1 MADTL
6 PSPPKSR
13 SSTPEEPS
21 NTDALTAR
29 LDGLLEQYLELL
41 DQYTTLREELSKT
54 FSSGFFSLA
63 QAQRASTLGAG
74 RRYGEEC
81 YDERMKAQR
90 KVSWSPGSTGDYL
103 KCTVTKDKEVTT
115 SKNAEEHAKQKSV
128 NSAVENKQLHKDEST
143 EQQDKVTKGGSDS
156 QNTSP
161 RAARPKQD
169 PAKRDP
175 LTWFGVLV
183 PPALRQT
190 QAQFVKATEGQI
202 PDLIAIDLR
211 LKSVEREVWKLRDQ
225 LGISTDYGQQE
236 LDEEEEDLRKVTQ
249 ATQDVKLAES
259 TTESKVS
266 RKTLASRPAHSKPHL
281 LKLGD

>member
-1 MADTL
+1 MADSL
-6 PSPPKSR
+6 PSPPESR
-13 SSTPEEPS
+13 SSTPDETT
-21 NTDALTAR
+21 NTGALTAR

-41 DQYTTLREELSKT
+41 DQYTTLREQLSKT

-90 KVSWSPGSTGDYL
+90 KLSWTSVDTNEGDL
-103 KCTVTKDKEVTT
+103 KCRITREEEVFTSGSEKEGTKETLTNNAKGSKELG
-115 SKNAEEHAKQKSV
+115 A
-128 NSAVENKQLHKDEST
+128 DESIKQHDQKM
-143 EQQDKVTKGGSDS
+143 EN
-156 QNTSP
+156 NTDGKDTHS

-183 PPALRQT
+183 PPTLRQT
-190 QAQFVKATEGQI
+190 QAHFVKATEDQI
-202 PDLIAIDLR
+202 PKLLATDLKM
-211 LKSVEREVWKLRDQ
+211 KSIERQVWAFRDE
-225 LGISTDYGQQE
+225 LGISSDYE
-236 LDEEEEDLRKVTQ
+236 SWVSETEEAEKVTE
-249 ATQDVKLAES
+249 AARDDKPVES
-259 TTESKVS
+259 TTDSRVS
-266 RKTLASRPAHSKPHL
+266 RKSLTSRSAHSKSHL

>member
-1 MADTL
+1 MADSL
-6 PSPPKSR
+6 PSPPESR

-90 KVSWSPGSTGDYL
+90 KVSWSPGSAGGRL
-103 KCTVTKDKEVTT
+103 KCTITKDKEVTT
-115 SKNAEEHAKQKSV
+115 SRKEEEHAKQKSM

-143 EQQDKVTKGGSDS
+143 EQQDKVKKGGSDS
-156 QNTSP
+156 QNTP
-161 RAARPKQD
+161 PKVARPKQD

-190 QAQFVKATEGQI
+190 QAQFVKATEEQI
-202 PDLIAIDLR
+202 PELIVVNSR
-211 LKSVEREVWKLRDQ
+211 LKMIEREVWKLRDQ
-225 LGISTDYGQQE
+225 LGISSDYGQE
-236 LDEEEEDLRKVTQ
+236 ESDEEEDLDKITQ
-249 ATQDVKLAES
+249 ATGDVKLAES

-266 RKTLASRPAHSKPHL
+266 RKTLTSRPAHSKSHL